1 MLIFPFIWTGIRTW
15 KLLTTSQTWGKRCWL
30 PLVNVN
36 TFMLCVWNLKPN
48 WPVWIQKRN
57 SSYCCAYRHKKQ
69 LKKKKKCF
77 CYFLSILSKN
87 CRHKT
92 NWKFWLCMYSSLSLS
107 LTHTQTHLFLS
118 CWLHMYI
125 IEKLVFF
132 KCFVS

>member
-69 LKKKKKCF
+69 LKKKRNAFAIF
-77 CYFLSILSKN
+77 CLS
-87 CRHKT
+87 CQKT
-92 NWKFWLCMYSSLSLS
+92 AATKPIENFDSVCTHHFLS
-107 LTHTQTHLFLS
+107 LTHTHTNTLIF
-118 CWLHMYI
+118 
-125 IEKLVFF
+125 KLLTPYVHYWETCIF
-132 KCFVS
+132 